1 MAFYDADIDEKL
13 LVNLFNGWGYNF
25 YRLEN
30 QLRAD
35 DLMVR
40 ARICD
45 MLGAARA
52 GVAAAEAAYRHEYL
66 PPPSREKPR
75 PDAEALRNAR
85 ALEEIGQS
93 IGALEGQI
101 RSLPVP
107 ENDRMTQRFREERD
121 TLKRLAAADRA
132 LVGRAE
138 QLRSMLADPTATW
151 LIENIPALTE
161 AISGVKATLQ
171 ERGDVLTRG

>member
-35 DLMVR
+35 DLMIR
-40 ARICD
+40 ARVCE
-45 MLGAARA
+45 MLGSARA
-52 GVAAAEAAYRHEYL
+52 GLATVEAVYRHEFL
-66 PPPSREKPR
+66 PAPTRERPR
-75 PDAEALRNAR
+75 PDPEALRNAR
-85 ALEEIGQS
+85 LFEEIGQS

-107 ENDRMTQRFREERD
+107 ENDRMTQRYREERD
-121 TLKRLAAADRA
+121 TLQRLASADRA

-138 QLRSMLADPTATW
+138 QLRTMLAAPSPNS
-151 LIENIPALTE
+151 LVENLAALKE
-161 AISGVKATLQ
+161 ALAGIAATLQ
-171 ERGDVLTRG
+171 ERRDILTLG